1 MDIFEIL
8 ENIEL
13 EESAKTDFIAKF
25 GEDTYNNFVK
35 AKQRLANAGLSVD
48 FGQYLKKSKEEVDD
62 ILLSLYDDEEDNK
75 TKNEVIDYL
84 NAKLANVKMNEDN
97 IENAIFN
104 VEHID
109 KIVYGKLNTKIYF
122 NKAK

>member
-48 FGQYLKKSKEEVDD
+48 FGQYLKKSKEEVDN
-62 ILLSLYDDEEDNK
+62 ILLSLYDDEEDAQKKRAMQGLVRNVRGK
-75 TKNEVIDYL
+75 YKSLGEIEGYLVYQPLDYL
-84 NAKLANVKMNEDN
+84 SSMDLG
-97 IENAIFN
+97 I
-104 VEHID
+104 
-109 KIVYGKLNTKIYF
+109 NTG
-122 NKAK
+122 